1 MSSPFTKRATGKSRT
16 GERMPT
22 DTGQPSVKAIIPH
35 YEGKGNRGK
44 GSVSTA
50 GESNGLCSPP
60 DLLIKNR

>member
-1 MSSPFTKRATGKSRT
+1 
-16 GERMPT
+16 MPT

-60 DLLIKNR
+60 DLLIKDR